1 MEKVCRL
8 YGNGQVEDA
17 IKMLRKHRCTLMD
30 SLHESQWR
38 VDCLDFLVWRMEKEK
53 QSLKNKEKKER
64 YYKME
69 NIAKLELTKEW
80 DKTFP
85 KSEKVNHCKVTF
97 PNRYGITLAA
107 DLYEPKGA
115 EKKLAAIAVCG
126 PFGAVKEQAAGLYAQ
141 TMAERGFLTIA
152 FDPSFT
158 GESGGI
164 PRYMA
169 SPDINAEDFQAAV
182 DFLSVQENVD
192 PERIGIIGICG
203 WGGLALNVAA
213 LDTRIK
219 ATVASTMYDMS
230 RVNANGYFDADDSAD
245 ARYAKKKSMN
255 AQRLVDYKNGSY
267 ALGGGVV
274 DPLPEDAPFFVADY
288 HDYYKTDRGYHKRS
302 LNSNGGWNVI
312 GCMSFMNQPI
322 LKYSNEIRS
331 AVLIMHGE
339 KAHSC
344 YFSRDAYAAMVKDN
358 LYSDNKELLIIPDA
372 VHTDLYDGGEKDAI
386 PFNKLEQ
393 FFSENMK

>member
-1 MEKVCRL
+1 ME
-8 YGNGQVEDA
+8 
-17 IKMLRKHRCTLMD
+17 
-30 SLHESQWR
+30 
-38 VDCLDFLVWRMEKEK
+38 
-53 QSLKNKEKKER
+53 
-64 YYKME
+64 
-69 NIAKLELTKEW
+69 AKLNLVQEW

-85 KSEKVNHCKVTF
+85 KSEKVDHSKVTF
-97 PNRYGITLAA
+97 HNRYGITLAA
-107 DLYEPKGA
+107 DMYVPKNA
-115 EKKLAAIAVCG
+115 EGRMPAIAVCG

-158 GESGGI
+158 GESGGE

-169 SPDINAEDFQAAV
+169 SPDINTEDFQAAV
-182 DFLSVQENVD
+182 DFLSLNDKVD

-203 WGGLALNVAA
+203 WGGMALNAAA

-219 ATVASTMYDMS
+219 AAAASTMYDMT
-230 RVNANGYFDADDSAD
+230 RVNANGYFDSENTEEQ
-245 ARYAKKKSMN
+245 RYEKKKAMN

-288 HDYYKTDRGYHKRS
+288 YDYYKTDRGYHARS

-344 YFSRDAYAAMVKDN
+344 YFSKDAYADMIKDN
-358 LYSDNKELLIIPDA
+358 PYADNKELLIIPDA
-372 VHTDLYDGGEKDAI
+372 VHTDLYDGGGKDAI
-386 PFNKLEQ
+386 PFDKLAQ
-393 FFSENMK
+393 FFAENLK